1 MDEPFEECA
10 QNEPRPATAE
20 SVFVSCLAARGR
32 ALCAEPPLIEMRHAT
47 VMRGTQAVLSDFNLE
62 IGLGEHVAI
71 LGPNGCGKSTLIR
84 TLTRDLYPVW
94 KPETVV
100 RILGRDK
107 WDVFE
112 LRRLLGI
119 VPSTIPGL
127 SKVVTGREMVI
138 SGFFSGWGIWPNH
151 FVTPEMMNKADEVLA
166 KLDASHL
173 AERDFEDLS
182 SGETRRLLIARAL
195 VHDPRA
201 LILDEPSTSLDLFA
215 QHELRESMRRLAQAG
230 TGIVIITHHLSDLI
244 PEIERVVMMKSGRI
258 VSDGPRNEL
267 LRREQLQE
275 LFGVPLDVS
284 ERDGYI
290 HAW

>member
-1 MDEPFEECA
+1 M
-10 QNEPRPATAE
+10 
-20 SVFVSCLAARGR
+20 SV
-32 ALCAEPPLIEMRHAT
+32 PPLIDMQHAT
-47 VMRGTQAVLSDFNLE
+47 VMRGEAAVLRDFNLR
-62 IGLGEHVAI
+62 IDVGEHVAI

-84 TLTRDLYPVW
+84 TLTRDLYPMW

-100 RILGRDK
+100 RIFGRDK

-119 VPSTIPGL
+119 VPSVVPPL
-127 SKVVTGREMVI
+127 SKIVSGLEMVL

-151 FVTPEMMNKADEVLA
+151 EVTADMKSKALEALGR
-166 KLDASHL
+166 LDAAHL
-173 AERDFEDLS
+173 AERDFEELS

-201 LILDEPSTSLDLFA
+201 LMLDEPSTSLDLSA
-215 QHELRESMRRLAQAG
+215 QHELRETMRRLAQAG

-244 PEIERVVMMKSGRI
+244 PEIRRVVMMKRGAI
-258 VSDGPRNEL
+258 VADGARAEML
-267 LRREQLQE
+267 TRERLE
-275 LFGVPLDVS
+275 GLFGIPLDLS

>member
-1 MDEPFEECA
+1 MSEA
-10 QNEPRPATAE
+10 Q
-20 SVFVSCLAARGR
+20 
-32 ALCAEPPLIEMRHAT
+32 PPLIEMRHAT
-47 VMRGTQAVLSDFNLE
+47 VMRGDRAVLSDFNLE
-62 IGLGEHVAI
+62 IGLGEHIAI

-112 LRRLLGI
+112 LRKLLGI
-119 VPSTIPGL
+119 VPSTVPAL

-151 FVTPEMMNKADEVLA
+151 FVMPEMVRKADEVLA
-166 KLDASHL
+166 QLEASHL
-173 AERDFEDLS
+173 AERDFEELS

-215 QHELRESMRRLAQAG
+215 QHELRQTMRQLAQDG

-244 PEIERVVMMKSGRI
+244 PEIERVVMMKDGSI
-258 VSDGPRNEL
+258 VADGPRAEML
-267 LRREQLQE
+267 QRRRLEG
-275 LFGVPLDVS
+275 LFGVPLEVS
-284 ERDGYI
+284 ERDGYV

>member
-1 MDEPFEECA
+1 
-10 QNEPRPATAE
+10 
-20 SVFVSCLAARGR
+20 
-32 ALCAEPPLIEMRHAT
+32 
-47 VMRGTQAVLSDFNLE
+47 MRGEAAILQDFNLR
-62 IGLGEHVAI
+62 IDVGEHVAI

-84 TLTRDLYPVW
+84 TLTRDLYPMW

-100 RILGRDK
+100 RIFGKDK

-119 VPSTIPGL
+119 VPSVVPPL
-127 SKVVTGREMVI
+127 SKIVTGLEMVL

-151 FVTPEMMNKADEVLA
+151 EVTSEMEAKALEVLGR
-166 KLDASHL
+166 LDAAHL
-173 AERDFEDLS
+173 AERDFEELS

-201 LILDEPSTSLDLFA
+201 LMLDEPSTSLDLSA
-215 QHELRESMRRLAQAG
+215 QHELRETMRRLAQAG

-244 PEIERVVMMKSGRI
+244 PEIERVVMMKRGSI
-258 VSDGPRNEL
+258 VGDGARAEML
-267 LRREQLQE
+267 TQE
-275 LFGVPLDVS
+275 RLEGLFGIPLDLA

>member
-1 MDEPFEECA
+1 M
-10 QNEPRPATAE
+10 
-20 SVFVSCLAARGR
+20 SV
-32 ALCAEPPLIEMRHAT
+32 PPLIEMQHAT
-47 VMRGTQAVLSDFNLE
+47 VMRGEAAILRDFNLR
-62 IGLGEHVAI
+62 IDVGEHVAI

-84 TLTRDLYPVW
+84 TLTRDLYPMW

-100 RILGRDK
+100 RIFGRDK

-119 VPSTIPGL
+119 VPSVVPPL
-127 SKVVTGREMVI
+127 SKIVTGLEMVL

-151 FVTPEMMNKADEVLA
+151 EVTAEMEAKALEVLGR
-166 KLDASHL
+166 LDAAHL
-173 AERDFEDLS
+173 AERDFEELS

-201 LILDEPSTSLDLFA
+201 LMLDEPSTSLDLAA
-215 QHELRESMRRLAQAG
+215 QHELRETMRRLAQAG

-244 PEIERVVMMKSGRI
+244 PEIERVVMMKRGSI
-258 VSDGPRNEL
+258 VGDGARAEML
-267 LRREQLQE
+267 TRERLE
-275 LFGVPLDVS
+275 GLFGIPLDLS

>member
-1 MDEPFEECA
+1 MPEP
-10 QNEPRPATAE
+10 Q
-20 SVFVSCLAARGR
+20 
-32 ALCAEPPLIEMRHAT
+32 PPLIEMRHAT
-47 VMRGTQAVLSDFNLE
+47 VMRGSRAVLSDFNLE

-119 VPSTIPGL
+119 VPSTIPAL

-166 KLDASHL
+166 RLDAAHL
-173 AERDFEDLS
+173 AERDFEELS

-258 VSDGPRNEL
+258 VSDGPRDQL
-267 LRREQLQE
+267 LRREELQD